1 MEVLLPTPES
11 LISEFKPSF
20 ISFDENWARG
30 LVAPNIRSWGLIS
43 NILLFFRLPVQKEL
57 WLHCSRVVAQ
67 NGRFLRFANCT
78 ISREKAE
85 ECKCG
90 FTQNMPL
97 ILDFAK

>member
-43 NILLFFRLPVQKEL
+43 NILLFSASRAKGTVAPEWSHKIVGFCDLQIAPYLGKRRQNVNVV
-57 WLHCSRVVAQ
+57 LHKTCH
-67 NGRFLRFANCT
+67 
-78 ISREKAE
+78 
-85 ECKCG
+85 
-90 FTQNMPL
+90 
-97 ILDFAK
+97 

>member
-11 LISEFKPSF
+11 LISEFKASF

-43 NILLFFRLPVQKEL
+43 NILLFSASSAKGVVAI
-57 WLHCSRVVAQ
+57 HGSRVVAQ

-78 ISREKAE
+78 ISRGK
-85 ECKCG
+85 G
-90 FTQNMPL
+90 GRM
-97 ILDFAK
+97 